1 MQKIRVK
8 IGYELEIP
16 DDWKVV
22 YPSEDGG
29 EHLMINGR
37 YFLPDIM
44 WMEYKGK
51 NAEGHEE
58 WESVDDEMF
67 ELIADHT
74 RYGIE
79 CSIKRI
85 RRFSVN
91 LAVNEEESRS

>member
-8 IGYELEIP
+8 VGYELEIP
-16 DDWKVV
+16 DDWKVLS
-22 YPSEDGG
+22 PSEDAS

-37 YFLPDIM
+37 YYMPDMM

-58 WESVDDEMF
+58 WEGVDDEIF
-67 ELIADHT
+67 ELIQDHT

-79 CSIKRI
+79 SSIKRI
-85 RRFSVN
+85 KRFSFKFS
-91 LAVNEEESRS
+91 ANEEE

>member
-8 IGYELEIP
+8 INYELEIP
-16 DDWKVV
+16 DDWKILS
-22 YPSEDGG
+22 PSEDEGD
-29 EHLMINGR
+29 HLMINGR
-37 YFLPDIM
+37 YYLPDLM

-58 WESVDDEMF
+58 WTGVDDEMF
-67 ELIADHT
+67 ELLADHT
-74 RYGIE
+74 MYGIE

-91 LAVNEEESRS
+91 LPVDEKEQ